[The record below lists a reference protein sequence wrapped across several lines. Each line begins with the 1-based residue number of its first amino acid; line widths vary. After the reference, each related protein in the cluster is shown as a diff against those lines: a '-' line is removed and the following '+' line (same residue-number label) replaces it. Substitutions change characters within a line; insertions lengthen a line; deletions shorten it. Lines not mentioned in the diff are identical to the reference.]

1 MGPHM
6 SSLLDMPPSI
16 STGILWSQCICGHIY
31 KSPMCL
37 NKKGTTCILNKGQ
50 VNLSGLTTPQC
61 ACSTRCQ
68 APGFTQNYKE
78 GTLSLSKLQ
87 QHTFVLTVWERKK
100 HLSKI
105 YFCFKLKGYSSIL
118 PAFHPTSCTDLL
130 HKKNEQVFKS
140 LAIEANATFLHSCT
154 LIIISATY

>member
-1 MGPHM
+1 M
-6 SSLLDMPPSI
+6 
-16 STGILWSQCICGHIY
+16 T
-31 KSPMCL
+31 KSPRCL
-37 NKKGTTCILNKGQ
+37 NKKGATCTNNKGQ

-105 YFCFKLKGYSSIL
+105 YFCFKLKGYFSNCQHSIQH
-118 PAFHPTSCTDLL
+118 PALTCFI
-130 HKKNEQVFKS
+130 KKNEQVFKS
-140 LAIEANATFLHSCT
+140 LAIGANATFLHSCT